1 MFLHTKKESL
11 LKIWFVTLHLK
22 LYYSYRKIKIIMIRK
37 LWLHNCKTN
46 SFELHIFKWAIMFH
60 LWSQYWDLVGLHSS
74 SKTLL
79 MTPTTKDVDPF
90 PNVTAL
96 CLCWNVATIKL
107 TFLSILLWL
116 YVWQDQQIILMYKVT
131 VTLLGYS

>member
-1 MFLHTKKESL
+1 MFLHTKKGILVANVICNFAS
-11 LKIWFVTLHLK
+11 
-22 LYYSYRKIKIIMIRK
+22 KIILFISQYITITIIRK
-37 LWLHNCKTN
+37 LWLHNCKTY
-46 SFELHIFKWAIMFH
+46 SFELHLFKWAIMFCQ
-60 LWSQYWDLVGLHSS
+60 WSQYWDLVGLHSS

-96 CLCWNVATIKL
+96 CLRWNVATIKL
-107 TFLSILLWL
+107 TFLSIMLWL

-131 VTLLGYS
+131 VTLLG